1 MSKVFIENVS
11 SDPKIKLSPL
21 KKLAQKILKDF
32 GERDDL
38 NVILV
43 SDSFM
48 RKLNKRFTRR
58 KGTTDVL
65 SFSFKESKT
74 SKSNRALLGEV
85 YISVEKARPQ
95 AEDYRVSLA
104 QELKRLVAHGV
115 LHLLG
120 YEHKTKKELQKMR
133 SKEEKYIGLQSINK
147 YMKVVHGQLECNT

>member
-11 SDPKIKLSPL
+11 SDPKIRLSPL

-32 GERDDL
+32 GEKDDL

-65 SFSFKESKT
+65 SFSFKENKAT
-74 SKSNRALLGEV
+74 KGKRALLGEV
-85 YISVEKARPQ
+85 YVSVEKAIRQ
-95 AEDYRVSLA
+95 AEDYHVPFD
-104 QELKRLVAHGV
+104 QELKRLVAHGT

-133 SKEEKYIGLQSINK
+133 NKEEDYVGLRSVRK
-147 YMKVVHGQLECNT
+147 T